1 MARATGKG
9 GIYDVAQRFIEAAL
23 KSNDSLFTPG
33 REVWATSVI
42 DDLYERFIE
51 KPDESSDSFEVKFKR
66 QLRGAPAATIQLA
79 AEMVYYHLMPS
90 VSTTGDTKRRL
101 VGGILSWMPDP
112 AVKIPSNLADLLD
125 SGIWST
131 GVAFHTHR
139 PHQLWFLLSFVR
151 DWKQLEAARQ
161 KELFSD
167 PWEFKAWLEGV
178 PISKAYIQRNA
189 ILHLIHPDFFE
200 HIVSRGMK
208 ERIALRFADLVSQP
222 TKDVDRQLLEIRRKL
237 AEEHGP
243 HMTFSDP
250 GIVEMWQPDSS
261 KWGQFVYW
269 TRRFYER
276 DFDEQERNY
285 KLEIAENLRLMQ
297 QVVQSGAKDWIPA
310 AKTAF
315 GKPNN
320 LTPWQM
326 HDSFLA
332 WCAASPDE
340 ARDALLT
347 LWEPTQTLE
356 RRVRGFLGKLSPSV
370 KAGRDLRMTLA
381 SFLHLAVEPTQYPI
395 FRRTPF
401 IKAYE
406 LTDTGGVDSS
416 WDEIQVY
423 EHAMKFLDTFA
434 EEASARGLE
443 LRDRLDAQGLVWAV
457 LKNKGEFLSPKEQKE
472 LKKWRG
478 EILDVEDSSG
488 EDTVEPVTPTGA
500 SLKDLAERLLLDED
514 ALREIVSLLESK
526 GQIILHGP
534 PGTGKTFVARE
545 LAKMLTTGGGEY
557 RVVQFH
563 PSYAYEDFVE
573 GYRPTLYEGQPG
585 FARKDGPLKD
595 MAQRAS
601 NDPNQTYI
609 LIMDEINRGNLAK
622 LLGELYFLLEY
633 RNEQVRLQYSDTP
646 FALPSNLWF
655 IGTMNTADRS
665 IALVDSALRRRF
677 YFVPFFPDTVPI
689 EGLLRRWLKK
699 HKAGYEWVADVVDKA
714 NALLGDR
721 HAAIGPSYFL
731 RPDLDETWIERI
743 WTHSVMPYLQEHFFG
758 DESRLEEFTLEVLR
772 KEPSGVSTAPE
783 AEGG

>member
-1 MARATGKG
+1 MARAQGKDR
-9 GIYDVAQRFIEAAL
+9 IYEVAQRFIDATL
-23 KSNDSLFTPG
+23 KNNDSLFTPG
-33 REVWATSVI
+33 KEVWSTTVI

-66 QLRGAPAATIQLA
+66 QLEGAPAATFQLA
-79 AEMVYYHLMPS
+79 AEMVYFHLMPS

-101 VGGILSWMPDP
+101 VDEILSWMPDP
-112 AVKIPSNLADLLD
+112 AVKIPSDSAGLLD
-125 SGIWST
+125 DGIWST

-139 PHQLWFLLSFVR
+139 PHQLWFLLSFVM
-151 DWKQLEAARQ
+151 DWKQLEGARQ
-161 KELFSD
+161 SELLSD
-167 PWEFKAWLEGV
+167 PWVFKEWLENV

-189 ILHLIHPDFFE
+189 ILHLVHPDAFE

-222 TKDVDRQLLEIRRKL
+222 TKDVDRQLLAIRRKL

-243 HMTFSDP
+243 HFTFSDP
-250 GIVEMWQPDSS
+250 GIMEMWQPDSS

-276 DFDEQERNY
+276 DFDNQERNY

-297 QVVQSGAKDWIPA
+297 HAVQSGAKDWIPA

-326 HDSFLA
+326 HDSFLT

-347 LWEPTQTLE
+347 LWEPTQTFE
-356 RRVRGFLGKLSPSV
+356 RRVRGFLEKLSPSV
-370 KAGRDLRMTLA
+370 KAGRDLHMTLA
-381 SFLHLAVEPTQYPI
+381 SFLHLAIEPTEYPI

-401 IKAYE
+401 VKAYE
-406 LTDTGGVDSS
+406 LTDTAGVDSS
-416 WDEIQVY
+416 WDELQVY
-423 EHAMKFLDTFA
+423 GHAMKFLDTFA

-457 LKNKGEFLSPKEQKE
+457 LKNKGKFLSPKEQKE
-472 LKKWRG
+472 LNRWRDKATG
-478 EILDVEDSSG
+478 IIDVTADPIQE
-488 EDTVEPVTPTGA
+488 
-500 SLKDLAERLLLDED
+500 LANQLLLD
-514 ALREIVSLLESK
+514 ANCLQEIVSLLETK
-526 GQIILHGP
+526 GQIIFHGP

-545 LAKMLTTGGGEY
+545 LAKILTAGGGAY

-601 NDPNQTYI
+601 SDPNQTYI

-677 YFVPFFPDTVPI
+677 YFVPFFPDEVPI

-699 HKAGYEWVADVVDKA
+699 HKAEYEWVADVVERA
-714 NALLGDR
+714 NVLLGDR

-731 RPDLDETWIERI
+731 RKDLDDAWIERI

-758 DESRLEEFTLEVLR
+758 DESRLEEFALGALR
-772 KEPSGVSTAPE
+772 KEPSVVIDAPE